1 MSLTNSKMSSMRTT
15 VLTIDARA
23 ASTHVCPGHTC
34 PYVTKNADQTYV
46 CQLSGVCFGQVAS
59 YASNKRRLDQNGCV
73 IGRHSSGPERVRRR
87 RSHVGESQAA
97 MLAAA
102 TLADEVGYGDASIDQ
117 SQPIQQSDQSIQ
129 SIQSQSSS
137 ASNFNESRFA
147 DRSVRVSTKHLSKF
161 SSKAMKTTSNG
172 SSNMHIE
179 SHNASKINNVRDS
192 KSNDSLAT
200 SIAQRPSIKDDSKS
214 KMTEIVTLSKMAADI
229 LDSLT
234 GASRRPD
241 LCRLP
246 IAANAASSSAAS
258 ITSIVTSCSQPET
271 LFQEHGRKFMMRQT
285 LDDHPPDLNNL
296 HDIAINVR
304 ALITRQDERQEAHSH
319 ARSQNQRYRRIREAA
334 ARVAT
339 TLWLVLLGSEYM
351 NNSRRT
357 GDSFRPFASS
367 VFMAMRSGIRLES
380 GAELVPVCKLIG
392 DALPEVRSQ
401 HRERQS
407 HANHLSAHR
416 GACTL
421 HNSLASIPMDVA
433 DQVFAP
439 VIEASAQ
446 LRKLCRD

>member
-1 MSLTNSKMSSMRTT
+1 MEE
-15 VLTIDARA
+15 
-23 ASTHVCPGHTC
+23 
-34 PYVTKNADQTYV
+34 
-46 CQLSGVCFGQVAS
+46 VAS
-59 YASNKRRLDQNGCV
+59 
-73 IGRHSSGPERVRRR
+73 
-87 RSHVGESQAA
+87 
-97 MLAAA
+97 
-102 TLADEVGYGDASIDQ
+102 
-117 SQPIQQSDQSIQ
+117 
-129 SIQSQSSS
+129 
-137 ASNFNESRFA
+137 
-147 DRSVRVSTKHLSKF
+147 
-161 SSKAMKTTSNG
+161 
-172 SSNMHIE
+172 
-179 SHNASKINNVRDS
+179 
-192 KSNDSLAT
+192 
-200 SIAQRPSIKDDSKS
+200 
-214 KMTEIVTLSKMAADI
+214 LSKMASDI

-304 ALITRQDERQEAHSH
+304 TLITRQDERQHAHTL
-319 ARSQNQRYRRIREAA
+319 ARTQNLHFRRIREAA

-339 TLWLVLLGSEYM
+339 TLWLVLLGSKYM
-351 NNSRRT
+351 NTSRRT

-367 VFMAMRSGIRLES
+367 VFMAMRSGIRLDN
-380 GAELVPVCKLIG
+380 GVELVPVCKVIG

-421 HNSLASIPMDVA
+421 HNSLASIPLDEA
-433 DQVFAP
+433 EEVFAP
-439 VIEASAQ
+439 VIEAAAE
-446 LRKLCRD
+446 LRALCPM

>member
-1 MSLTNSKMSSMRTT
+1 MASVT
-15 VLTIDARA
+15 A
-23 ASTHVCPGHTC
+23 ASAPHGVNLEAALAHRCPGHSC
-34 PYVTKNADQTYV
+34 PYVTKNSQHTYV
-46 CQLSGVCFGQVAS
+46 CQLSGVCFGQAS
-59 YASNKRRLDQNGCV
+59 VHVSNKRRLDQNGCV
-73 IGRHSSGPERVRRR
+73 IGRHSSAPERVRRR
-87 RSHVGESQAA
+87 RSQSGESQAA
-97 MLAAA
+97 LLAAA
-102 TLADEVGYGDASIDQ
+102 TLVDEVGYAQCDKEVQLPTTPSPLGPKGLSLLKNGAKSPGL
-117 SQPIQQSDQSIQ
+117 STSSGSPKEVSPNGRPTVSR
-129 SIQSQSSS
+129 QSSKDNPRLKTMEEV
-137 ASNFNESRFA
+137 AS
-147 DRSVRVSTKHLSKF
+147 
-161 SSKAMKTTSNG
+161 
-172 SSNMHIE
+172 
-179 SHNASKINNVRDS
+179 
-192 KSNDSLAT
+192 
-200 SIAQRPSIKDDSKS
+200 
-214 KMTEIVTLSKMAADI
+214 LSKMASDI

-304 ALITRQDERQEAHSH
+304 TLITRQDERQHAHTL
-319 ARSQNQRYRRIREAA
+319 ARTQNLHFRRIREAA

-339 TLWLVLLGSEYM
+339 TLWLVLLGSKYM
-351 NNSRRT
+351 NTSRRT

-367 VFMAMRSGIRLES
+367 VFMAMRSGIRLDN
-380 GAELVPVCKLIG
+380 GVELVPVCKVIG

-421 HNSLASIPMDVA
+421 HNSLASIPLDEA
-433 DQVFAP
+433 EEVFAP
-439 VIEASAQ
+439 VIEAAAE
-446 LRKLCRD
+446 LRALCPV

>member
-1 MSLTNSKMSSMRTT
+1 M
-15 VLTIDARA
+15 
-23 ASTHVCPGHTC
+23 
-34 PYVTKNADQTYV
+34 
-46 CQLSGVCFGQVAS
+46 
-59 YASNKRRLDQNGCV
+59 
-73 IGRHSSGPERVRRR
+73 GRHSSTPERARKR
-87 RSHVGESQAA
+87 RSQSGESQAA

-102 TLADEVGYGDASIDQ
+102 TLVDEVGYG
-117 SQPIQQSDQSIQ
+117 
-129 SIQSQSSS
+129 
-137 ASNFNESRFA
+137 
-147 DRSVRVSTKHLSKF
+147 
-161 SSKAMKTTSNG
+161 
-172 SSNMHIE
+172 
-179 SHNASKINNVRDS
+179 
-192 KSNDSLAT
+192 
-200 SIAQRPSIKDDSKS
+200 KDDDRNNAQNRALNVGAFTKRPTPLSRQSPKDDPRL
-214 KMTEIVTLSKMAADI
+214 KTMDEVATLSKLAAEI

-258 ITSIVTSCSQPET
+258 ITSIVNSCSQPQT

-304 ALITRQDERQEAHSH
+304 ALITRQDERQQAHTL
-319 ARSQNQRYRRIREAA
+319 ARTQSQQFREIRQAA

-339 TLWLVLLGSEYM
+339 TLWLVLLGSKYM
-351 NNSRRT
+351 STARRT

-367 VFMAMRSGIRLES
+367 VFMAMRSGIRLDH
-380 GAELVPVCKLIG
+380 GVELVPICKIIG

-421 HNSLASIPMDVA
+421 HNCLASIPLAVA
-433 DQVFAP
+433 DDVFAP
-439 VIEASAQ
+439 VIEAASE
-446 LRKLCRD
+446 LRRLSDAL